1 MQREAHGNTVSRILP
16 VSIGAVFILLYNST
30 VFAGAHTRGKK
41 TEATPVVIHA
51 GALLAIPGEQ
61 PTENATLVIRGDRID
76 RVEPGLLSPDELGVP
91 GATIRDLS
99 DYFVLPGLM
108 DAHVHLM
115 AQPSVF
121 VQAARAGGVSLTKS
135 DFATHASLHAQRSLA
150 AGFTTLRDVGS
161 NDESLYAVRDAINR
175 GDIPGPRLLVAGP
188 VISAT
193 GGHADRGRGAT
204 KTLDPDVR
212 LSDGVCDGP
221 VECTRTV
228 RYLKKIGSDLVKFTA
243 TGGFMSGT
251 GTEQQYDAEEMRAI
265 IETAHQRGMKV
276 AVHAYDPTAIQL
288 AVDAGADSIEHGWLL
303 DDDGIQIMK
312 KTGAY
317 LVPTLLISRPSAWAR
332 LAGTGGAAKLRDDA
346 RAFEKAY
353 SAGVNIAFGTDV
365 GIFDH
370 GQNAQEFAVMVEL
383 GMSEN
388 DAIRSATVNTAALFG
403 ISDDVGTL
411 EPGKL
416 ADLIAVKRDPLA
428 DITALYEVD
437 FVMKTGEVVKAEGVF
452 VGSVPTRPVGNP
464 VKF

>member
-1 MQREAHGNTVSRILP
+1 
-16 VSIGAVFILLYNST
+16 
-30 VFAGAHTRGKK
+30 
-41 TEATPVVIHA
+41 
-51 GALLAIPGEQ
+51 
-61 PTENATLVIRGDRID
+61 
-76 RVEPGLLSPDELGVP
+76 
-91 GATIRDLS
+91 
-99 DYFVLPGLM
+99 
-108 DAHVHLM
+108 
-115 AQPSVF
+115 
-121 VQAARAGGVSLTKS
+121 
-135 DFATHASLHAQRSLA
+135 
-150 AGFTTLRDVGS
+150 
-161 NDESLYAVRDAINR
+161 
-175 GDIPGPRLLVAGP
+175 
-188 VISAT
+188 
-193 GGHADRGRGAT
+193 
-204 KTLDPDVR
+204 
-212 LSDGVCDGP
+212 
-221 VECTRTV
+221 
-228 RYLKKIGSDLVKFTA
+228 
-243 TGGFMSGT
+243 
-251 GTEQQYDAEEMRAI
+251 
-265 IETAHQRGMKV
+265 
-276 AVHAYDPTAIQL
+276 
-288 AVDAGADSIEHGWLL
+288 
-303 DDDGIQIMK
+303 
-312 KTGAY
+312 
-317 LVPTLLISRPSAWAR
+317 VPTLLISRPSAWAR